1 MLEDSYEPLSIE
13 QKWQS
18 EWELKNQF
26 KPVESDKQ
34 FSIVIPPPNVTG
46 SLHMGHALEHSII
59 DVIVRIKRLQGFETL
74 WVPGTDHAG
83 IITQLLVE
91 NELSEKGLSKE
102 DVGRE
107 NFISKVWEWKEKS
120 GENISGQ
127 MKKLGMSCDWSRER
141 FTMDEG
147 LSAAVRQV
155 FVTLYDSGFIYKGSR
170 MVNWDT
176 KLMSAV
182 SDLEV
187 NLEEQTGKL
196 WSVKYKCGDEFITIA
211 TTRPE
216 TILADTAVAVNPDD
230 ERYKS
235 FIGKTAII
243 PIVNREVPIIAD
255 EYVDKEFGSGCVKIT
270 PAHDFNDYEIGLKH
284 DLEVISCMKLDGT
297 MSDDDFMP
305 ENYKNL
311 DRFEARDQIVNELSE
326 LGFLVSADDH
336 VIQLPKGDRSKSIL
350 EPMITDQ
357 WFVKTKELADRG
369 IAEVENENMKFIP
382 KNWEKTYFEWMYNIQ
397 DWCISRQIWW
407 GHQIPAW
414 YDEDGN
420 IYVATTESEVRE
432 KYKLSD
438 DLKLSQDKD
447 VLDTWFSSAL
457 WPFSTLGWP
466 EESTDLEK
474 YYPTSLLVTG
484 FDIIFFW
491 VARMIMMGL
500 NFNDDVPFKD
510 ILIHGLVRDS
520 KGRKMSKSLKNTIDP
535 LELSEKH
542 GADALRFSLIEK
554 AAPGQDVP
562 FDEEWT
568 IAAKKFGN
576 KLWNAAKFVHLYSPE
591 EKRTDEIKEIT
602 CPENVWIAS
611 RFDEVL
617 AEFNELFE
625 KYKISDA
632 YKLIYNFVWSDLFD
646 WYFEFSKNLI
656 DDEKTK
662 DETMFVLRTI
672 FLKSIKILNPAMPHI
687 TEEIWST
694 FEDDLLI
701 NNTWPEVEG
710 KELNPEANDVENLK
724 EVISQIRN
732 FKATYQLKNKEIL
745 KLNSSKD
752 VSPWFTKQL
761 ENIGNIELN
770 LNSSEDKNKK
780 QVVFQSGNY
789 EFYLLAE
796 DYIDIDVEIKKL
808 DKKIED
814 LSKTLAV
821 SRSRLENEK
830 FIKNAKEELIEKEKQ
845 NVIEVENEIK
855 LLKQTRDQFSV

>member
-466 EESTDLEK
+466 EESTDLKK

-591 EKRTDEIKEIT
+591 DKRTDDIKEIT
-602 CPENVWIAS
+602 FPENVWITS

-710 KELNPEANDVENLK
+710 KELNPEVNDVENLK

-745 KLNSSKD
+745 KLNSSKN
-752 VSPWFTKQL
+752 VGPWFTKQL
-761 ENIGNIELN
+761 ENIGNVDLN
-770 LNSSEDKNKK
+770 FNSPEDKDKK
-780 QVVFQSGNY
+780 RVVFQSGNY

-821 SRSRLENEK
+821 SKSRLENEK

-845 NVIEVENEIK
+845 NVIEVENEIE

>member
-1 MLEDSYEPLSIE
+1 
-13 QKWQS
+13 
-18 EWELKNQF
+18 
-26 KPVESDKQ
+26 
-34 FSIVIPPPNVTG
+34 
-46 SLHMGHALEHSII
+46 MGHALEHSII

-466 EESTDLEK
+466 EESTDLDK

-662 DETMFVLRTI
+662 DETMFVLRTT

-710 KELNPEANDVENLK
+710 KEFNPEANDVENLK

-761 ENIGNIELN
+761 ENIGNVELN
-770 LNSSEDKNKK
+770 LNSPEDKDKK
-780 QVVFQSGNY
+780 QIVFQSGNY

-845 NVIEVENEIK
+845 NVIEVENEIE

>member
-420 IYVATTESEVRE
+420 IYVATTESEVRA

-591 EKRTDEIKEIT
+591 EKRTNEIKEIT

-646 WYFEFSKNLI
+646 WYFEFSKNLT

-745 KLNSSKD
+745 NLNLSKD

-761 ENIGNIELN
+761 ENIGNIKLN
-770 LNSSEDKNKK
+770 LNSTEDKNKK

-845 NVIEVENEIK
+845 NVIEVENEIE

>member
-420 IYVATTESEVRE
+420 IYVATTESEVRA

-466 EESTDLEK
+466 EESTDLKK

-602 CPENVWIAS
+602 CLENVWIAS

-662 DETMFVLRTI
+662 DETMFVLRTT

-710 KELNPEANDVENLK
+710 KELNPEVNDVENLK

-745 KLNSSKD
+745 NLNLSKD

-761 ENIGNIELN
+761 ENIGNIKLN
-770 LNSSEDKNKK
+770 LNSTEDKNKK

-845 NVIEVENEIK
+845 NVIEVENEIE

>member
-230 ERYKS
+230 ERYKN

-466 EESTDLEK
+466 EESTDLKK

-662 DETMFVLRTI
+662 DETMFVLRTT

-710 KELNPEANDVENLK
+710 KELNPEVNDVENLK

-752 VSPWFTKQL
+752 VGPWFTKQL
-761 ENIGNIELN
+761 ENIGNVELN
-770 LNSSEDKNKK
+770 LNSPEDKDKK
-780 QVVFQSGNY
+780 QIVFQSGNY

-845 NVIEVENEIK
+845 NVIEVENEIE